1 MMMKNKKINEANLK
15 ANELKALREFKSR
28 LLEKFSD
35 AEITLYG
42 SKARGDS
49 TPESDI
55 DLLILMERPVTNEL
69 EEAITKISYAIELK
83 YDVVFGKL
91 VKNRNFWN
99 TSLANVMPIHRNI
112 DREGIAL

>member
-1 MMMKNKKINEANLK
+1 MENKKLNEANLE
-15 ANELKALREFKSR
+15 ANELKALRELKSR

-35 AEITLYG
+35 AKIILYG

-69 EEAITKISYAIELK
+69 EEAITKISYDVELRC
-83 YDVVFGKL
+83 DVAFGKL
-91 VKNRNFWN
+91 VKNRNFWD
-99 TSLANVMPIHRNI
+99 TPLANVMPIHRNI